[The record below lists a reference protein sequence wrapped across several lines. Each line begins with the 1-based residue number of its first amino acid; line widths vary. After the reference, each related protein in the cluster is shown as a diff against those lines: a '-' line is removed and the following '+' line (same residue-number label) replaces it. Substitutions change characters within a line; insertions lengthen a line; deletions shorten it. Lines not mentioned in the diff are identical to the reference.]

1 MVERGSDKHGP
12 RQDDE
17 LKHELHGMEQADRPV
32 RVEEWRDPEPPADDD
47 PDVFTGQEPGVT
59 PQTVA
64 DAMTGRV
71 ISVNIDASLADAAVA
86 MRNNDVGDVLVLENG
101 MVRGVL
107 TDRDL
112 VVRAAAEGRPPD
124 DTSVDDVCS
133 SDVTTVVPGTP
144 IDDAVNLM
152 REYAIR
158 RLPVVDEDLRPV
170 GVVTLGD
177 VALAREPDSAL
188 ADISAAPANR

>member
-1 MVERGSDKHGP
+1 M
-12 RQDDE
+12 
-17 LKHELHGMEQADRPV
+17 
-32 RVEEWRDPEPPADDD
+32 
-47 PDVFTGQEPGVT
+47 T